1 MSESPPLS
9 RRRFLWLA
17 AGIGGATLGVG
28 ASVWVRRDPLQQR
41 PYPPATVGEHE
52 RCPVCGMYP
61 ARFPRWQAQLVLQ
74 SGERLSFDSLIEV
87 FRYQA
92 KHPTLSIADL
102 YVSDY
107 GDPTESSRDFH
118 CAWLPATDAFYVAGS
133 SLKGPM
139 NDPALPAFA
148 TAKAAQ
154 KLVQQA
160 GGNIIRNSEFT
171 ADFQQPAMLNQH

>member
-1 MSESPPLS
+1 MSQPAAPA

-17 AGIGGATLGVG
+17 AGLGGAALGLG
-28 ASVWVRRDPLQQR
+28 ASYLYRRDPLQQR
-41 PYPPATVGEHE
+41 PYPPTTVSETE

-61 ARFPRWQAQLVLQ
+61 ARFPRWQAQVVLS

-92 KHPTLSIADL
+92 KYPTLNIADL

-107 GDPTESSRDFH
+107 GDPSDPRRDIPH
-118 CAWLPATDAFYVAGS
+118 TWLPASEALFVIGTA
-133 SLKGPM
+133 LKGPM

-148 TAKAAQ
+148 SAEAAQ
-154 KLVQQA
+154 KLIQGTHA
-160 GGNIIRNSEFT
+160 KIIHFSEFT
-171 ADFQQPAMLNQH
+171 TELKQQVIQRQH

>member
-1 MSESPPLS
+1 MSQPPAPA

-17 AGIGGATLGVG
+17 AGLGGAALGLG
-28 ASVWVRRDPLQQR
+28 ASYLYRRDPLQQR
-41 PYPPATVGEHE
+41 PYPPATVNETE

-61 ARFPRWQAQLVLQ
+61 ARFPRWQAQIVLS

-92 KHPTLSIADL
+92 KHPTLNIADL

-107 GDPTESSRDFH
+107 GDPSDQRRDTPH
-118 CAWLPATDAFYVAGS
+118 TWLPASEALFVIGTT
-133 SLKGPM
+133 LKGPM

-148 TAKAAQ
+148 SPSAARALAQ
-154 KLVQQA
+154 QTGGRLLAYADLTPELQQQLVH
-160 GGNIIRNSEFT
+160 R
-171 ADFQQPAMLNQH
+171 QH